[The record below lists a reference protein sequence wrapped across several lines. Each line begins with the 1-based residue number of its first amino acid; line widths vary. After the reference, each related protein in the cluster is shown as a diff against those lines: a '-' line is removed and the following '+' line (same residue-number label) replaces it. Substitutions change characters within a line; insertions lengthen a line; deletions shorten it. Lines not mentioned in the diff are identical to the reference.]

1 MPVGRFGPVIL
12 EGIMAR
18 WFERR
23 AAAAFVAASL
33 IGGASAAGAQT
44 LRSDDPS
51 FLSFAAGAFDFLHD
65 QAAGEFRAE
74 YRASERLLGVLKPF
88 VGLMGTTDGAFYGYG
103 GFLADIYFGNHWVLT
118 PNAAL
123 GYFDRGG
130 GKDLGSHLEFRT
142 GAEFAYRFDDRSR
155 LGLSFHH
162 ISNAG
167 ITERNP
173 GTETLAIV
181 YSLPFTLLK

>member
-1 MPVGRFGPVIL
+1 MPAGRFGPFVG
-12 EGIMAR
+12 EGIMAG

-23 AAAAFVAASL
+23 AAAACVAVSL
-33 IGGASAAGAQT
+33 LVAASAAGAQT

-65 QAAGEFRAE
+65 QTAGEFRAE
-74 YRASERLLGVLKPF
+74 YRSSERLLGVVKPF

-103 GFLADIYFGNHWVLT
+103 GFLADIYFGDRWVLT

-123 GYFDRGG
+123 GYFDRGD
-130 GKDLGSHLEFRT
+130 GKNLGSHLEFRT
-142 GAEFAYRFDDRSR
+142 GAEFAYRFADRSR
-155 LGLSFHH
+155 LGVSFHH

-167 ITERNP
+167 ITQRNP
-173 GTETLAIV
+173 GTETLAVV
-181 YSLPFTLLK
+181 YSLPITFLK